1 MLHIKE
7 GLKFNGV
14 YHIEGWENGVKT
26 IDATYKNVVTQTLFN
41 GLFHALNG
49 APDDLEITEIA
60 LGSGTNTAMK
70 SDTALQTEVFR
81 KAISS
86 KSFTATKFIVKLS
99 LATSEAAF
107 NIREI
112 GVFTDTAML
121 SRVNVNID
129 KNASTQLLITYTL
142 TAQ

>member
-1 MLHIKE
+1 MMNDKLNMFGE
-7 GLKFNGV
+7 

-26 IDATYKNVVTQTLFN
+26 IDFKKKNVITQTLFN
-41 GLFHALNG
+41 AFFDALDG
-49 APDDLEITEIA
+49 TTTPIEIA
-60 LGSGTNTAMK
+60 EIATGTGTNTAMK

-86 KSFTATKFIVKLS
+86 KSRTSKQFIVKLS
-99 LATSEAAF
+99 LGTAESAF
-107 NIREI
+107 VIREI
-112 GVFTDTAML
+112 GVFTSDGDMI

-129 KNASTQLLITYTL
+129 KNSSTQLLITYTL